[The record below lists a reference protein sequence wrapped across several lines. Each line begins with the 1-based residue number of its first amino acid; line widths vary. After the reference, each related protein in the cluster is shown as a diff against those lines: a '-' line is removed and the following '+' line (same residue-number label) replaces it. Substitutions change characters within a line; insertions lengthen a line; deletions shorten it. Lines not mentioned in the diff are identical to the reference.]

1 MTFSRC
7 PFSVETTGEVL
18 PDGSQWLGSM
28 GPGLHVVFSDK
39 LLEAIEAPAQLH
51 SDKSVHAE
59 STNYYRRAMIY
70 INTKRVRIA

>member
-1 MTFSRC
+1 
-7 PFSVETTGEVL
+7 
-18 PDGSQWLGSM
+18 M

-39 LLEAIEAPAQLH
+39 LLEAIEAPAQLR